1 MIVFIKKIIKHILV
15 IFYSLKRQVKVDK
28 NSTVSYKVIKNTYK
42 SKFLGSV
49 ICYGNVSIGRFTV
62 INGPATRIV
71 AQVNTIK
78 IGSFCSIASG
88 VVIQEYYHKYERV
101 STFYMNNYFFEGK
114 PNNDIFS
121 KGDIIIEDDVWIGSN
136 SVILS
141 GVKIGRG
148 SIIGAGSVVTK
159 SIPKYSIVAGNPA
172 RVIKKRFTNQI
183 INELEELK
191 WWDWDEIKISQNKEF
206 FNKKIDF
213 ESGIKKYVNNE
224 N

>member
-1 MIVFIKKIIKHILV
+1 MIVFIKNIIKRALV
-15 IFYSLKRQVKVDK
+15 LFYSLKRKVTIDK
-28 NSTVSYKVIKNTYK
+28 NAIVSYKIIKNTYK

-49 ICYGNVSIGRFTV
+49 ICYGNVDIGRFTV

-71 AQVNTIK
+71 AQINTIK

-88 VVIQEYYHKYERV
+88 VIIQEYYHRYDRV
-101 STFYMNNYFFEGK
+101 STFYMNHYFFEGNS
-114 PNNDIFS
+114 NNDIFS

-159 SIPKYSIVAGNPA
+159 SIPAYSIVAGNPA
-172 RVIKKRFTNQI
+172 KVIKRRFTDQI
-183 INELEELK
+183 ISELEELR
-191 WWDWDEIKISQNKEF
+191 WWNWDEIKISRNKEF
-206 FNKKIDF
+206 FNKKIEF
-213 ESGIKKYVNNE
+213 ENSIKGYVNNE

>member
-1 MIVFIKKIIKHILV
+1 MIVFIKKIIKQVLV
-15 IFYSLKRQVKVDK
+15 IFYSLKRKVTVDK

-42 SKFLGSV
+42 SKFLGGV

-71 AQVNTIK
+71 ARINTIE
-78 IGSFCSIASG
+78 IGSFCSIASS
-88 VVIQEYYHKYERV
+88 VIIQEYYHKYDRV
-101 STFYMNNYFFEGK
+101 STFYMNNYFFEGNS
-114 PNNDIFS
+114 NNDIFS

-136 SVILS
+136 SIVLS

-159 SIPKYSIVAGNPA
+159 SVPAYSIVVGNPA
-172 RVIKKRFTNQI
+172 KVIKKRFTNQI

-191 WWDWDEIKISQNKEF
+191 WWNWDEIKISQNKEF
-206 FNKKIDF
+206 FNKKIEF
-213 ESGIKKYVNNE
+213 ENTIKEYVNNE

>member
-15 IFYSLKRQVKVDK
+15 IFYSLKRKVTVDK
-28 NSTVSYKVIKNTYK
+28 NSTVSYKVIKSTYK
-42 SKFLGSV
+42 SKFLGGV
-49 ICYGNVSIGRFTV
+49 ICYGNVSVGRFTV
-62 INGPATRIV
+62 INGPSTRVV

-88 VVIQEYYHKYERV
+88 VVIQEYYHKYDRV

-159 SIPKYSIVAGNPA
+159 SIPAYSIVAGNPA
-172 RVIKKRFTNQI
+172 TIIKKRFTNQI
-183 INELEELK
+183 ISELEELK
-191 WWDWDEIKISQNKEF
+191 WWNWDEIKISQNKEF
-206 FNKKIDF
+206 FNKKIEF
-213 ESGIKKYVNNE
+213 ENSIKKYVNNE